1 MASKPRTDLRNPI
14 FHDEDA
20 AREHLEAVLWPQGP
34 VCPRCGVTG
43 DRLTKLAGKSTRPGV
58 YKCKDCRKPF
68 SVTVG
73 TVMERSHISLSK
85 WVLAAHLMAA
95 SKKGFSAHEL
105 HRVMDISYEGA
116 WFLFHRLREAADKID
131 DTDPLGGA
139 NKVVEVDETY
149 VGGKEANK
157 HAWKRQG
164 IGGGPGGKMPVVSLV
179 DRDGRTKSFHVA
191 NVTAAN
197 LRPILAKHADPKS
210 HLMTDDSRVYPGIGA
225 SFAGH
230 TSVNHSAGEYVRLGG
245 FAHTNTVESHFALF
259 KRGVYGT
266 FHNISEA
273 HLHRYLAEFDFRA
286 NTRDLSDGERR
297 AALLAS
303 ARGKRLL
310 YRQPDIQA

>member
-1 MASKPRTDLRNPI
+1 MAKPRTDLRNPI
-14 FHDEDA
+14 FHDDDA
-20 AREHLEAVLWPQGP
+20 ARAHLEAVLWPQGP
-34 VCPRCGVTG
+34 VCPRCGVMG
-43 DRLTKLAGKSTRPGV
+43 DRITKLAGKSTRSGV

-73 TVMERSHISLSK
+73 TVMERSHIQLSK

-105 HRVMDISYEGA
+105 HRCMDISYEGA
-116 WFLFHRLREAADKID
+116 WFLFHRLREAAG
-131 DTDPLGGA
+131 DTDETGPLGGA
-139 NKVVEVDETY
+139 NKVIEVDETY

-179 DRDGRTKSFHVA
+179 DRDGRTKSFHIA

-210 HLMTDDSRVYPGIGA
+210 HLMTDDSRVYPDIGRE
-225 SFAGH
+225 FAGH
-230 TSVNHSAGEYVRLGG
+230 SSVNHSAEEYVRLGG

-259 KRGVYGT
+259 KRGVFGT

-273 HLHRYLAEFDFRA
+273 HLPRYLAEFDFRA
-286 NTRDLSDGERR
+286 NTRDLSDGERT
-297 AALLAS
+297 AALLAG

-310 YRQPDIQA
+310 YRQSH